1 MKFNENLKYL
11 RRKAKLSQEKLA
23 EDLNVSRQA
32 VTKWE
37 SGQALPDLVNLKN
50 IAIFFGVTMDELL
63 GDDKITNSTSLEKKL
78 KDLPLYLFASIV
90 TILIF
95 ISELGITDTT
105 AMGIIIILF
114 IPIEAWC
121 LKNYLTGRKII
132 DLTDTKEGKKARLKF
147 MLTESSIVSSTF
159 GLAQIVIY
167 LVRSYKGLEVYESI
181 TEIIVT
187 TLISFVILFIVRAL
201 TLRDEVK
208 GYNNKK

>member
-63 GDDKITNSTSLEKKL
+63 GDDKITNSISLEKKL

-208 GYNNKK
+208 EYNNKK

>member
-1 MKFNENLKYL
+1 M
-11 RRKAKLSQEKLA
+11 
-23 EDLNVSRQA
+23 
-32 VTKWE
+32 
-37 SGQALPDLVNLKN
+37 
-50 IAIFFGVTMDELL
+50 
-63 GDDKITNSTSLEKKL
+63 
-78 KDLPLYLFASIV
+78 YLFASIV

-147 MLTESSIVSSTF
+147 MLTESFIVSSTF

-187 TLISFVILFIVRAL
+187 TIVSFIILIIVRAL
-201 TLRDEVK
+201 TLKDEVK
-208 GYNNKK
+208 EYNNKK